1 MRRHIINLI
10 NAIIIAI
17 FITALLAFV
26 GIYLGEYTDKQ
37 YIIYTD
43 GNKTVQTRSG
53 ECAAGYYFVSHTGS
67 QVYSS
72 DGSPVTCEYKIVEG
86 KDLKD
91 FNLSY
96 YIEVTKEKF

>member
-1 MRRHIINLI
+1 MRKQIINMFIVII
-10 NAIIIAI
+10 NTFFIIS
-17 FITALLAFV
+17 LLAFV
-26 GIYLGEYTDKQ
+26 GIYLSEYTDKQ

-53 ECAAGYYFVSHTGS
+53 ECSAGYYFVSREGS

-72 DGSPVTCEYKIVEG
+72 DGSPITCEYKIIEG